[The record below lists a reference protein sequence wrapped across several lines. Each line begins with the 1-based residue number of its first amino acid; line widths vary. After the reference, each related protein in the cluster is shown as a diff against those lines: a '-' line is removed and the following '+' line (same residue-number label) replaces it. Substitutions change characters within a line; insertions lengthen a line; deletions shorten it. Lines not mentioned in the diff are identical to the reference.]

1 MATITVY
8 PQNVTSEPATITCP
22 DGSAFYWARRIHQ
35 LAQPPLLQ
43 FTAEVQSLPYLG
55 YIAQPDNAAFEKA
68 LALKLKGFADD
79 ELMGLVRELREKVET
94 L

>member
-8 PQNVTSEPATITCP
+8 PQNVTSEPAVINCP
-22 DGSAFYWARRIHQ
+22 DGSAFHWARRIQQ

-43 FTAEVQSLPYLG
+43 FTAEAPNLPYLG
-55 YIAQPDNAAFEKA
+55 YIAQPDNVAFEKA
-68 LALKLKGFADD
+68 LALKLKDFADS
-79 ELMGLVRELREKVET
+79 ELAALVKKLRERVEA